1 MGMGYSAC
9 EAVAIKYEDIK
20 ELCPNEI
27 GAIESNEKF
36 EGWGKLALHM
46 VYEFEDAEAFAP
58 LVDNLI
64 NAFKT
69 ATGLGMSL
77 THYDYDS
84 GSRYDEVEHKE
95 GCIFEVL
102 DVYELTPEAKRLK
115 EKLHFGSYVV
125 FG

>member
-9 EAVAIKYEDIK
+9 KVVAIKYEYIK
-20 ELCPNEI
+20 ELCPKEI
-27 GAIESNEKF
+27 GAIEAHEEF
-36 EGWGKLALHM
+36 EGWGKLALYM

-77 THYDYDS
+77 TQYDYDS

-102 DVYELTPEAKRLK
+102 DVYELTPKAKRLK
-115 EKLHFGSYVV
+115 KKLHFGSYVV

>member
-9 EAVAIKYEDIK
+9 RAVAIKYEDIK

-27 GAIESNEKF
+27 GAIEAHEEF
-36 EGWGKLALHM
+36 EGWSDLALHM
-46 VYEFEDAEAFAP
+46 VHGFEDAEAFAP

-64 NAFKT
+64 NAFKNAT
-69 ATGLGMSL
+69 ALDICL
-77 THYDYDS
+77 TYYDYDS

-115 EKLHFGSYVV
+115 EKLHFGSWVV